1 MAALTAALLGLSAAS
16 TITKFAGER
25 QQATAAERQGA
36 YEQAVYNTDAQLA
49 EQQAAD
55 AIARGKEA
63 ETRQRQATRGLIGS
77 QRAALAAQGIEVDS
91 GSALDVQADT
101 AAMGELDA
109 LTIRNNAAR
118 EAYGYKVQAL
128 NYRQQG
134 QLAALSGKNQ
144 AAALRNESY
153 STLLTGAANT
163 YGIYREF
170 SGKQGS

>member
-1 MAALTAALLGLSAAS
+1 MAALTALLALNAAS
-16 TITKFAGER
+16 TINKFAGER

-36 YEQAVYNTDAQLA
+36 YEQGVYNVDAQLA
-49 EQQAAD
+49 DQQAAD

-63 ETRQRQATRGLIGS
+63 ETRQRQATRGLIGA
-77 QRAALAAQGIEVDS
+77 QRATLAAQGIDVS
-91 GSALDVQADT
+91 TGSALDVQADT
-101 AAMGELDA
+101 AALGELDA

-118 EAYGYKVQAL
+118 EAFGYRVQAMD
-128 NYRQQG
+128 YRNQG
-134 QLAALSGKNQ
+134 AMAALAGKNQ
-144 AAALRNESY
+144 AAALRNQSY